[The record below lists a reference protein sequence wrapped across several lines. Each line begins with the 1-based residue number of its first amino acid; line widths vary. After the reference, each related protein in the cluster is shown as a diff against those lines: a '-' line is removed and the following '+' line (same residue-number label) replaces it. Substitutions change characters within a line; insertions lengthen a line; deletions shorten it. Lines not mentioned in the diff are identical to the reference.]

1 MKKMKILR
9 FLILLSVLMFPGYIY
24 AQCDSDAF
32 LDKCASRLETF
43 TFVKAFNTSLKKA
56 EKTEYSYVFS
66 KGSNYMIIVGD
77 LDIAGERMIINL
89 YDRNH
94 KLIASSFNAKTKS
107 YYPDLV
113 YPCSATGVYYMEVT
127 FEGAKGGCGVC
138 ILGFKKSE

>member
-1 MKKMKILR
+1 MKINR
-9 FLILLSVLMFPGYIY
+9 KILFMGLMLLPGYIF

-32 LDKCASRLETF
+32 LDNCASRLETY
-43 TFVKAFNTSLKKA
+43 TFIKAFNTTLKKS

-66 KGSNYMIIVGD
+66 KGSNYMVIVGD
-77 LDIAGERMIINL
+77 LKIAGERMIVTL

-94 KLIASSFNAKTKS
+94 KLIASSYNAKTKT
-107 YYPDLV
+107 YYPDLL

-127 FEGAKGGCGVC
+127 FEGPKGGCGVC

>member
-1 MKKMKILR
+1 MKILR
-9 FLILLSVLMFPGYIY
+9 FLILSGFLAFPGLIY
-24 AQCDSDAF
+24 AQCDSDSF
-32 LDKCASRLETF
+32 LDNCASRLETF
-43 TFVKAFNTSLKKA
+43 TFIKAFNTSLKKA

-94 KLIASSFNAKTKS
+94 KLIASRFNAKTKS
-107 YYPDLV
+107 YYPNLE

-127 FEGAKGGCGVC
+127 FEGPKGGCGVC

>member
-1 MKKMKILR
+1 MKIKNLII
-9 FLILLSVLMFPGYIY
+9 FLGIMLLPGYIY

-32 LDKCASRLETF
+32 LDNCASRLETY
-43 TFVKAFNTSLKKA
+43 TFIKAFNTTLKKS

-66 KGSNYMIIVGD
+66 KGSNYMVIVGD
-77 LDIAGERMIINL
+77 LKIAGERMIVTL

-94 KLIASSFNAKTKS
+94 KLIASSYNAKTKT
-107 YYPDLV
+107 YYPDLL